1 MAWAD
6 LDRITQALARVQG
19 ELLGLADDAFAERHE
34 LLQRRDQL
42 RREAAAFRVDF
53 DTRRPTEDMLD
64 ELSGLR
70 SHLSELEGRRI
81 DMVKQ
86 SGGSAAGPGAEG
98 LGRGVAQPADRCR
111 RRDAGGQSQDRQDQG
126 HPHRPGCRDPGRAVT
141 DPDLRRFR

>member
-19 ELLGLADDAFAERHE
+19 ELIDLADDAFAERHE

-53 DTRRPTEDMLD
+53 DARRPTEEMLD

-70 SHLSELEGRRI
+70 SLLSELEGRRI

-86 SGGSAAGPGAEG
+86 SGGCAAGPGAEG
-98 LGRGVAQPADRCR
+98 WGGVSLNQQIDAAGGMPEVKARIGRIKGILIDRGVEIP
-111 RRDAGGQSQDRQDQG
+111 DA
-126 HPHRPGCRDPGRAVT
+126 
-141 DPDLRRFR
+141 L

>member
-6 LDRITQALARVQG
+6 LDRITQALARVQC
-19 ELLGLADDAFAERHE
+19 ELIDLAEDAFAERYE

-42 RREAAAFRVDF
+42 RREATAFRVDF
-53 DTRRPTEDMLD
+53 DARRPTEEMLD

-70 SHLSELEGRRI
+70 NRLSDLEGRRI

-98 LGRGVAQPADRCR
+98 WGGVSLNQQIDAAGGMPEVKARIGRIKGILIDRGVEIP
-111 RRDAGGQSQDRQDQG
+111 DA
-126 HPHRPGCRDPGRAVT
+126 
-141 DPDLRRFR
+141 L